1 MRIFNTIIILLLTIT
16 TQAQLMTAEEVVQ
29 ANLDAYNTHD
39 INNFVSYFSEDITL
53 VNFADGSVTANSK
66 NAVREIYDPYFKA
79 SPNLHSK
86 ILKRTVF
93 GNKVIDHEYITG
105 RYGNEEALELVLIYE
120 VKDQKINKITVL
132 REK

>member
-1 MRIFNTIIILLLTIT
+1 MRIFNTILILVLTIT

-29 ANLDAYNTHD
+29 ANLDAYNKRD
-39 INNFVSYFSEDITL
+39 INKFISYFSEDIIL
-53 VNFADGSVTANSK
+53 VNFADGSVTANGISAIK
-66 NAVREIYDPYFKA
+66 ATYDPYFKA

-86 ILKRTVF
+86 ILKRTIF

-120 VKDQKINKITVL
+120 VKDQKINRITVI

>member
-1 MRIFNTIIILLLTIT
+1 MRIFNIIIILVLIIT

-29 ANLDAYNTHD
+29 ANLDAYNKHD
-39 INNFVSYFSEDITL
+39 INKFISYFSEDITL
-53 VNFADGSVTANSK
+53 VNFADGSVTANGIS
-66 NAVREIYDPYFKA
+66 AVRAIYDPYFKA

-120 VKDQKINKITVL
+120 VKDQKINKITVI

>member
-1 MRIFNTIIILLLTIT
+1 MRIFNTILILVLTIT

-29 ANLDAYNTHD
+29 ANLDAYNKHD
-39 INNFVSYFSEDITL
+39 INKFISYFSEDITL
-53 VNFADGSVTANSK
+53 VNFDDGSVTANGK
-66 NAVREIYDPYFKA
+66 NAVRAIYDPYFKA

-120 VKDQKINKITVL
+120 VKDQKINRITVI